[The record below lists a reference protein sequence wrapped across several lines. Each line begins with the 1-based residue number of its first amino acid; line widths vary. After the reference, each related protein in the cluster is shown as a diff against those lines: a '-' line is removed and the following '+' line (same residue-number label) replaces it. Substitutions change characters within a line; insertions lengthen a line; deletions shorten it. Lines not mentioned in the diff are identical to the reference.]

1 MTTEIRVPT
10 LGESVTEA
18 TVATWFKKPGDAVA
32 ADEMLCELETDKVTV
47 EVPSPAAGKLAEIVA
62 REGETVGVDALLAV
76 LSEGEGTADA
86 QGDEPAQLFFLET
99 QSPNHCGS
107 GGCTGTVY
115 RKRGQSYIA
124 ITNFFGYFDRA
135 IARSGNATP
144 DIVYVHN
151 ESMRHDFTGDGAKDM
166 AVIKVKY
173 RWNAQR
179 QNFEVADIL
188 AIEASGRKVDA
199 RAYREQL
206 LQEYRQGSPWVY

>member
-1 MTTEIRVPT
+1 MWQFLGTVLVVFSLFSPT
-10 LGESVTEA
+10 RAQTGNFEA
-18 TVATWFKKPGDAVA
+18 R
-32 ADEMLCELETDKVTV
+32 
-47 EVPSPAAGKLAEIVA
+47 LAEQLGLCTNK
-62 REGETVGVDALLAV
+62 RTVGNDYTYPCSQCNLQFVS
-76 LSEGEGTADA
+76 LSPGEQPD
-86 QGDEPAQLFFLET
+86 QLFLMEAR
-99 QSPNHCGS
+99 SPDNCGS

-206 LQEYRQGSPWVY
+206 LQEYRQGSPWMY